1 MLQLINRT
9 KLVKVQ
15 DKFYIDKNLAIL
27 DILYV

>member
-1 MLQLINRT
+1 MLQLINRI

>member
-27 DILYV
+27 DVLYV